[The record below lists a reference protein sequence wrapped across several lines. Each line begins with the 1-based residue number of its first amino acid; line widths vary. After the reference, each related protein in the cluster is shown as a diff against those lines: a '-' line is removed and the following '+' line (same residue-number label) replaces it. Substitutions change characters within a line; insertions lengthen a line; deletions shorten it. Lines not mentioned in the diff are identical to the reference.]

1 MTDIYGIISIG
12 SKALLAQQKGIYV
25 TGNNIAN
32 VNTPGYTR
40 QRVNL
45 SSDVP
50 VNSGIG
56 PVGTGVQALG
66 IERIYQRFLGVQINN
81 ETQTRGNWE
90 ARRDVAERIEMIF
103 DESNGYGLNQAMYEF
118 WTAWQDLS
126 NNPSGPVERT
136 VLIAKSQIMAETF
149 SKNYQNLQTIQQDID
164 TLIEGTIDEVNLLS
178 EKIARLNEKII
189 QMEAGGST
197 ANDYRDQRELLLNE
211 LSNLIDIDTFENTAG
226 GVTVSVGSGQ
236 PLVEGTFGYGLST
249 EMNAFGHLNVTW
261 VDAVNNE
268 VDITDSISG
277 GRIKGLLDV
286 RDLDIRNHMNRLDN
300 LAQSIMDQV
309 NSLHAGG
316 YGLDGSTGNDY
327 FVGEAIASGVLDS
340 LVTITAETGGAGNL
354 SITLVPGGTAGSET
368 VTTDPITGDIR
379 IAIEDGVSTRDDIAA
394 ALQSHSAI
402 ASAVAT
408 ASGGTPWTLGVGSDT
423 VALSGGSSALN
434 MEVNPAIVLDDRLIA
449 SAQSF
454 DTVPGDK
461 PGDNRNAIAI
471 ANLKSSRILSGNT
484 ATFDAYYESFVGDLG
499 YEVQQASSSYSHQS
513 EMVHQLENH
522 RESISGVSVDEEMV
536 NLVKFQ
542 NAYQAAAKLISTA
555 DEMMQSVLNMVR

>member
-149 SKNYQNLQTIQQDID
+149 SKNYQDLQTIQQDID

-178 EKIARLNEKII
+178 EQIARLNEKII

-268 VDITDSISG
+268 VDITDSISD

-327 FVGEAIASGVLDS
+327 FVGEATASGVLDS

-434 MEVNPAIVLDDRLIA
+434 MEVNPAIVLDERLIA

>member
-408 ASGGTPWTLGVGSDT
+408 APGGTPWTLGVGSDT

-434 MEVNPAIVLDDRLIA
+434 MEVNPAIVLDERLIA

>member
-309 NSLHAGG
+309 NSLHAAG

>member
-56 PVGTGVQALG
+56 PVGTGVQTLG

-103 DESNGYGLNQAMYEF
+103 DESNGYGLSQAMYEF

-149 SKNYQNLQTIQQDID
+149 SKNYQDLQTIQQDID

-178 EKIARLNEKII
+178 EQIARLNEKII

-268 VDITDSISG
+268 VDITDSISD

-408 ASGGTPWTLGVGSDT
+408 APGGTPWTLGVGSDT

-434 MEVNPAIVLDDRLIA
+434 MEVNPAIVLDERLIA

-499 YEVQQASSSYSHQS
+499 YAVQQASSSYSHQS

-555 DEMMQSVLNMVR
+555 DEMMQSVLNMVQ

>member
-268 VDITDSISG
+268 VDITDSITG

-327 FVGEAIASGVLDS
+327 FVGEATASGVLDS

-354 SITLVPGGTAGSET
+354 AITLVPGGTAGSET
-368 VTTDPITGDIR
+368 VTTDPVTGDIR
-379 IAIEDGVSTRDDIAA
+379 IAIEDGVSSRDDIAA

-434 MEVNPAIVLDDRLIA
+434 MEVNPAIVLDERLIA

-499 YEVQQASSSYSHQS
+499 YAVQQASSSYSHQS

>member
-408 ASGGTPWTLGVGSDT
+408 APGGTPWTLGVGSDT

-434 MEVNPAIVLDDRLIA
+434 MEVNPAIVLDERLIA

-499 YEVQQASSSYSHQS
+499 YEVQQASSYYRHQS

>member
-56 PVGTGVQALG
+56 PVGTGVQTLG

-149 SKNYQNLQTIQQDID
+149 SKNYQDLQTIQQDID

-178 EKIARLNEKII
+178 EQIARLNEKII

-268 VDITDSISG
+268 VDITDSITG

-286 RDLDIRNHMNRLDN
+286 RDLDIRNHMNRLDT

-309 NSLHAGG
+309 NSLHAAG

-327 FVGEAIASGVLDS
+327 FVGEAAASGVMDS
-340 LVTITAETGGAGNL
+340 LVTITAETGGIGNL
-354 SITLVPGGTAGSET
+354 AITLVPGGTAGSET

-408 ASGGTPWTLGVGSDT
+408 APGGTPWTLGVGSDT

-434 MEVNPAIVLDDRLIA
+434 MEVNPAIVLDERLIA

-555 DEMMQSVLNMVR
+555 DEMMQSVLNMVQ

>member
-56 PVGTGVQALG
+56 PVGTGVQTLG

-103 DESNGYGLNQAMYEF
+103 DESNGYGLSQAMYEF

-149 SKNYQNLQTIQQDID
+149 SKNYQDLQTIRQDID
-164 TLIEGTIDEVNLLS
+164 TQIEGTIDEVNLLS

-211 LSNLIDIDTFENTAG
+211 LSNLIDIDTFESTAG

-236 PLVEGTFGYGLST
+236 PLVEGTVGYGLST
-249 EMNAFGHLNVTW
+249 EMNAFGHFNVTW

-268 VDITDSISG
+268 LDITDSITG

-286 RDLDIRNHMNRLDN
+286 RDLDIRNHMNRLDT

-434 MEVNPAIVLDDRLIA
+434 MEVNPAIVLDERLIA

-499 YEVQQASSSYSHQS
+499 YAVQQASSSYSHQS